1 MKLNNCDHMENY
13 IYVLKCNNAVK
24 IGKTS
29 NIDRRIREHKS
40 SNPFIILVYKKI
52 CSQKY
57 EKYLHRKL
65 KSHLIKGA
73 TEWFEYYDG
82 IIEDIDSWL
91 SEDFSGEK
99 ERNVEYRDVQ
109 MLIDMKTK
117 GFSNIAIGKEFGV
130 TEGAVRKWLKKYN
143 INPIINESDIDA
155 YRKVR
160 YHNAKDYKV
169 KDVIELKESGYSI
182 TYIASIYDMSEG
194 NVRKILKKNIYEAKD
209 L

>member
-1 MKLNNCDHMENY
+1 MKLNNCDHMDNY
-13 IYVLKCNNAVK
+13 IYVLKSHNAIK
-24 IGKTS
+24 IGKTR
-29 NIDRRIREHKS
+29 NLDRRIIAHKT

-52 CSQKY
+52 CHQKY

-65 KSHLIKGA
+65 KSHLIEGA

-82 IIEDIDSWL
+82 IIEDIDFWL
-91 SEDFSGEK
+91 SEDFYGET
-99 ERNVEYRDVQ
+99 ERDVEYGDVQ
-109 MLIDMKTK
+109 VLIDMKTK

-130 TEGAVRKWLKKYN
+130 TEGSVRKWLKKYN

-155 YRKVR
+155 YRRVKR
-160 YHNAKDYKV
+160 YKRKDYKV
-169 KDVIELKESGYSI
+169 KDIFELKESGRSN